1 MNPSCH
7 LSSNTAACL
16 GPIASFAYVDFG
28 KSRLARLPPSRPVAD
43 ADRTT
48 PPKHHQTILHEIHL
62 QPSEYRN
69 QSTQTRV
76 DRILQSIA

>member
-28 KSRLARLPPSRPVAD
+28 KSRFSRLSPSRPVAD
-43 ADRTT
+43 TDRTT
-48 PPKHHQTILHEIHL
+48 PSEHQTILHEIRL
-62 QPSEYRN
+62 QPSQYRN
-69 QSTQTRV
+69 
-76 DRILQSIA
+76 

>member
-1 MNPSCH
+1 MNSSCH

-28 KSRLARLPPSRPVAD
+28 KSRFSRLPPSRPVAD

-48 PPKHHQTILHEIHL
+48 PPEQHQTILQEI
-62 QPSEYRN
+62 YFN
-69 QSTQTRV
+69 TR
-76 DRILQSIA
+76 SIEN